1 MNILISMI
9 KILMIVNYCIIN
21 FFISIILI
29 ILFFL
34 PVIHIFYGFEYL
46 DLCGIFKLVIR
57 IKSLVNLGLF
67 GWFLKAKFV
76 LFRFGYFF
84 LFFCHLFIIF
94 RFFSLLIITI
104 IPYSRHLTSSIVVM
118 LRVCF
123 DFIAVYI
130 IL

>member
-46 DLCGIFKLVIR
+46 DLCGIF
-57 IKSLVNLGLF
+57 
-67 GWFLKAKFV
+67 
-76 LFRFGYFF
+76 
-84 LFFCHLFIIF
+84 
-94 RFFSLLIITI
+94 
-104 IPYSRHLTSSIVVM
+104 
-118 LRVCF
+118 
-123 DFIAVYI
+123 
-130 IL
+130 